1 MRKYFFI
8 IILIFTNLV
17 ILTYANNEN
26 NIMEGAVELGDESNY
41 KNVKFIKKDSFEKV
55 KELFRN
61 KSFTGNFKYMDLQ
74 KNSYYRKKYLEVLKR
89 EKSYIDGNR
98 EEKLEEYPSKN
109 RRDLGYCFFDM
120 NGDDIPEL
128 IADDTPYYIYVFT
141 FDKKSQKVKL
151 LCFSRPTTEFLGDN
165 HIYFCDDGKIGI
177 FEDYFQLDN
186 KGEWDSEMIFY
197 SGGYP
202 DENDSEKV
210 KVLYTVG
217 TREGSTQLNGV
228 KKIAKENNEK
238 IYYNDLCGIYGFRIT
253 EEQSNELMKPYI
265 KIREKSKENIKKVTY
280 TYSKLFEEF
289 EKPKKVISDI
299 SNWKHP
305 TKDVFKK
312 YGIKLNRVEIIENY
326 PIFYTKFKKK
336 ISNNEME
343 KILEEL
349 LKANGYWDFEI
360 KDEFSKNRIKIFGDR
375 QNKKMDRYEYR

>member
-1 MRKYFFI
+1 MKI
-8 IILIFTNLV
+8 KNKLIFV
-17 ILTYANNEN
+17 IFLFLGVFTVYANEK
-26 NIMEGAVELGDESNY
+26 NIPELGGESNY
-41 KNVKFIKKDSFEKV
+41 KNVKFIKKGSFEKV

-61 KSFTGNFKYMDLQ
+61 KSFSGNFKSIDLQ
-74 KNSYYRKKYLEVLKR
+74 KNSYYRKKYLEVLNQ
-89 EKSYIDGNR
+89 ETTYIDENKK
-98 EEKLEEYPSKN
+98 EKLDEYASKN
-109 RRDLGYCFFDM
+109 KRDLGYCFFDI
-120 NGDDIPEL
+120 NGDGIPEL

-151 LCFSRPTTEFLGDN
+151 LVMFRPGVEFLGDN
-165 HIYFCDDGKIGI
+165 HIYYYYGGGIGD

-186 KGEWDSEMIFY
+186 KGEWRAEMIFY

-210 KVLYTVG
+210 KGLYTVG
-217 TREGSTQLNGV
+217 TREGSIYFKEL
-228 KKIAKENNEK
+228 KKIAKENNEI
-238 IYYNDLCGIYGFRIT
+238 IYYNEINGVYCFRIT
-253 EEQSNELMKPYI
+253 EEQTNELMKQYI
-265 KIREKSKENIKKVTY
+265 KVREKAKESIKKVTY
-280 TYSKLFEEF
+280 TYNELFEEF

-305 TKDVFKK
+305 TKEVFGK

-336 ISNNEME
+336 ISDDELE

-360 KDEFSKNRIKIFGDR
+360 KDEFNKKRIKIYGDR
-375 QNKKMDRYEYR
+375 ENKKLEQYEYK